1 MNKSNSTASST
12 SFDVVVVG
20 GGAAGM
26 MAAATAASRGL
37 KVVLLEK
44 NRRLGKK
51 LAITGGG
58 RCNVTNNK
66 PKVREML
73 SQYKQ
78 EGKFLFSTFT
88 QHGVAESITWFKDRG
103 IDLKEENEGRL
114 FPVTDSAETIRQAL
128 EKELIKNNVTIRFN
142 EDVSSVAYNNST
154 NKFIVTS
161 NQGQVEASSC
171 ILATGGVARPETGS
185 TGEGFGWLKKL
196 GHTVVANSNALVPIT
211 LQTNWTKELSG
222 LSLPEVKLTVSAYDK
237 KQFSR
242 EGRMLF
248 THVGVSGPLVLNMS
262 KEVGDLLD
270 HTEVILYLDLF
281 PNHDAGQLKEYLK
294 SILASNKKIINALAE
309 VLPRQLVK
317 AVLNELKLDGETPCH
332 SVVGDDRKKLRNY
345 LKRIPLP
352 VKGLLGADKAI
363 ISSGGVVLEEIDFR
377 TMESKLVPKL
387 YVVGDLLNIN
397 RPSGGYS
404 LQLCWSTGYVAG
416 KHVHSAQA
424 LPLGLLA

>member
-1 MNKSNSTASST
+1 MNKLNSVASSI
-12 SFDVVVVG
+12 SFDVVVIG

-51 LAITGGG
+51 LSITGGG
-58 RCNVTNNK
+58 RCNITNNK

-73 SQYKQ
+73 SQYKK

-88 QHGVAESITWFKDRG
+88 QHGVAESIDWFIKRG
-103 IDLKEENEGRL
+103 VGLKEENEGRL
-114 FPVTDSAETIRQAL
+114 FPVTDSAETVRQAL
-128 EKELIKNNVTIRFN
+128 EDEVIKNNVTIKFN
-142 EDVSSVAYNNST
+142 EHVSDVTFNLST
-154 NKFIVTS
+154 KRFIVTS

-171 ILATGGVARPETGS
+171 ILATGGLARPETGS
-185 TGEGFGWLKKL
+185 TGDGLPWLKKF
-196 GHTVVANSNALVPIT
+196 GHTVVANSNALVPIALKT
-211 LQTNWTKELSG
+211 DWTKELSG
-222 LSLPEVKLTVSAYDK
+222 LALPDVTITVSAYEK

-242 EGRMLF
+242 AGKMLF
-248 THVGVSGPLVLNMS
+248 THVGVSGPLILNMS

-270 HTEVILYLDLF
+270 HTEVTLYLDLF
-281 PNHDAGQLKEYLK
+281 PCHDAGQLKEYLK
-294 SILASNKKIINALAE
+294 VLLTSNKKIINTLAE

-317 AVLNELKLDGETPCH
+317 AILNELELDGETPCH
-332 SVVGDDRKKLRNY
+332 SVSSEDRKKLRAY

-352 VKGLLGADKAI
+352 VKGLLGAEKAI
-363 ISSGGVVLEEIDFR
+363 VSSGGVVLEEIDFR
-377 TMESKLVPKL
+377 TMESKLIPRL
-387 YVVGDLLNIN
+387 YIIGDLLNIN

-416 KHVHSAQA
+416 EHAHSV
-424 LPLGLLA
+424 